1 MGRAEFGS
9 AGLLWG
15 LVDRL
20 GSGLNMAPPRD
31 WEPETATEHKLPNLA
46 SRNGRQWPAGW
57 ESCDDRKG
65 TAHLKMNQA
74 LRQARLARMK
84 GTHLSPDNRVPEQWT
99 NTHLATQC
107 KWTHTHTGNRHS
119 CRVCLHHVHRQDRKI
134 YSHRCARH
142 THALVVQAPSQLV
155 TKERPASPNTALS
168 RGSKASAP

>member
-107 KWTHTHTGNRHS
+107 KWTHTHRQQTQLQSVSTPRAQARSQNIQSQVCTTRTCTCSPSPQPACNKREARQPQHS
-119 CRVCLHHVHRQDRKI
+119 PIEGK
-134 YSHRCARH
+134 
-142 THALVVQAPSQLV
+142 
-155 TKERPASPNTALS
+155 
-168 RGSKASAP
+168 